1 MKSTTKIVAP
11 LIITEIINDLN
22 APPFFSIAMD
32 SSHYNAENKYFPFAS
47 VLLLVKVNT
56 NTNFGGCLHKV
67 ADMFTPSWNKAWMI
81 LWKMLAVLL
90 IIPAVRI
97 AFDILS
103 IQVEVIVMKLF
114 PYFEFMLFGLRDKR
128 IYVTVF
134 FTSLA
139 FRNPL
144 VLFNRHSWESSVYI
158 KHWNH
163 ISILKERSQ
172 YSCWLFF
179 LVVFL
184 NNPLSEANLLIS
196 CS

>member
-1 MKSTTKIVAP
+1 
-11 LIITEIINDLN
+11 
-22 APPFFSIAMD
+22 
-32 SSHYNAENKYFPFAS
+32 
-47 VLLLVKVNT
+47 
-56 NTNFGGCLHKV
+56 
-67 ADMFTPSWNKAWMI
+67 MI

-144 VLFNRHSWESSVYI
+144 VLFNRHS
-158 KHWNH
+158 
-163 ISILKERSQ
+163 
-172 YSCWLFF
+172 
-179 LVVFL
+179 
-184 NNPLSEANLLIS
+184 
-196 CS
+196 